1 MTHHQPHRHQPIVS
15 NARVFIA
22 CSAEYRNRKALV
34 EALGSIFLDTIDGRR
49 EYYYFECPVI
59 SEIFD
64 DGVFGPSSF
73 RRFVPEDATD
83 LATLKSLKFTHI
95 VVGGDDTF
103 VTTIVSKLD
112 APHAIVVRLP

>member
-1 MTHHQPHRHQPIVS
+1 MTHHQPHHHQPAAD

-49 EYYYFECPVI
+49 EYCYFECPVI

-73 RRFVPEDATD
+73 RRFVPEDAKD
-83 LATLKSLKFTHI
+83 MAILKSLKFTHI
-95 VVGGDDTF
+95 VAGGDDTF
-103 VTTIVSKLD
+103 VTTLVSKLD
-112 APHAIVVRLP
+112 APNAILIRLA

>member
-1 MTHHQPHRHQPIVS
+1 MTHHQPHHHQPS
-15 NARVFIA
+15 ADNARVFIA
-22 CSAEYRNRKALV
+22 CSAKYRNRKALV

-73 RRFVPEDATD
+73 RRFLPEDATD
-83 LATLKSLKFTHI
+83 LAILKSLKFTHI
-95 VVGGDDTF
+95 VAGGDDAF
-103 VTTIVSKLD
+103 ITTLMSKLD
-112 APHAIVVRLP
+112 APNAILVRLT